1 MIDRISSKGDEI
13 AHAWS
18 STALLL
24 YGKRSSQM
32 KGSRKKDSGTLVKM
46 SQKRDK
52 HTSLV
57 IVAVVDGLL

>member
-1 MIDRISSKGDEI
+1 
-13 AHAWS
+13 
-18 STALLL
+18 
-24 YGKRSSQM
+24 M